1 MKKILNLILV
11 AAFLV
16 LSIDAP
22 AQAPPPPPSN
32 PSTTGNNV
40 PVGGNAPIGSGL
52 LVLLALGAAY
62 GARKFSNEPNKGE
75 AEIND

>member
-32 PSTTGNNV
+32 PSAGSNL
-40 PVGGNAPIGSGL
+40 PVGGTAPIGSGL
-52 LVLLALGAAY
+52 VIMLALGAAY
-62 GARKFSNEPNKGE
+62 GARKFASEHNTGE